1 MFQVRSG
8 EKGKLRQL
16 EFYCVNNTLT
26 IMLVRFWFIARYE
39 HGNKRRSDA
48 IRGKFGRDLWM
59 ICLSYF
65 RTSFFFFFFSFFSLL
80 FHCNGESFLKTCS
93 LIDLTTS
100 ILGKIWKRWMEIK
113 FFSWKGIL
121 WFFFFFH
128 LFWNEF
134 VNMILFIF
142 GIVYTIFFIFN
153 CLNYS
158 EL

>member
-1 MFQVRSG
+1 MWNGVKE
-8 EKGKLRQL
+8 EKTGAQNRVPSSFWRKRKAPPAWILLRKQYAHDNASSVL
-16 EFYCVNNTLT
+16 
-26 IMLVRFWFIARYE
+26 IHRE

-113 FFSWKGIL
+113 FFPWKGIL
-121 WFFFFFH
+121 WFFFFFS
-128 LFWNEF
+128 L
-134 VNMILFIF
+134 ILKWI
-142 GIVYTIFFIFN
+142 
-153 CLNYS
+153 C
-158 EL
+158 